1 MYKEEMGNIEKMMGG
16 ITTEQVEH
24 ISVAE
29 QMGKEIV
36 LNFNPGQQ
44 NDMLRCIRN
53 MVLERRQLEI
63 EETEK
68 KLAYLKDT
76 LQQL

>member
-1 MYKEEMGNIEKMMGG
+1 MYEEKIGSISTK
-16 ITTEQVEH
+16 QAEH
-24 ISVAE
+24 ISIAE
-29 QMGKEIV
+29 QMGKEIAS
-36 LNFNPGQQ
+36 NFNPDQQ

-53 MVLERRQLEI
+53 IVLERRQLEI

-76 LQQL
+76 FQQL